1 MRRLLLART
10 LPLLAVLV
18 VALMPSSAVQPT
30 TMRLVDVQGVSSVDT
45 GDDGV
50 TWVLLLGSD
59 ASGTVPLEDGQ
70 TDAIQLLG
78 LHPSGAAAAIGIPRD
93 TLVDL
98 GDERGRINTALDVG
112 GPSLIAEAVQELVG
126 IAPDYVLVVGAEGYL
141 GMADVVG
148 EVEVRATEDFVTDDG
163 GMRVRRGVNTFSP
176 EETLDFARTR
186 KDLSNYDFTRVANH
200 QALLLGLLMK
210 VQEREDEEGFME
222 QVTLAGLSG
231 FQAADAVPTDLYR
244 LAQAV
249 TQIRPDRVSG
259 CVVPGTTVEIAGASY
274 VEADEEVAERLG
286 SDAET
291 DAVLEPGCRG

>member
-1 MRRLLLART
+1 M
-10 LPLLAVLV
+10 
-18 VALMPSSAVQPT
+18 VALVPSSTAQPA

-45 GDDGV
+45 GVDGV

-98 GDERGRINTALDVG
+98 GGERGRINTALDVG
-112 GPSLIAEAVQELVG
+112 GPGLAAEVVQELVG
-126 IAPDYVLVVGAEGYL
+126 IAPDYVLVAGAEGYL

-148 EVEVRATEDFVTDDG
+148 DVEVRATEDFVTDDG
-163 GMRVRRGVNTFSP
+163 GMRVQRGVNTFTP
-176 EETLDFARTR
+176 EESLDFARTR

-200 QALLLGLLMK
+200 QALLLGLLQQ
-210 VQEREDEEGFME
+210 VQEQEDEEGFME
-222 QVTLAGLSG
+222 RVTLAGLSG
-231 FQAADAVPTDLYR
+231 FQADAAPTDLYR

-249 TQIRPDRVSG
+249 TQVRPDRTSG
-259 CVVPGTTVEIAGASY
+259 CVVPGTTVEIEGASY
-274 VEADEEVAERLG
+274 VEADEEIARRLG
-286 SDAET
+286 RDAVN
-291 DAVLEPGCRG
+291 DAVLEPGCRGQG